1 MEKIRIGND
10 IELRWKVY
18 TAQDE
23 NTLIPYDL
31 TGRELKASLRC
42 DFGETPVDFR
52 TEENEL
58 IAIFRGKDQK
68 ALGQYYIILRENDG
82 KDAMKTVDTQEAF
95 ELVPRTMDES
105 HSKDGVVRCFHLT
118 FESVVGS
125 WSGTIDPILNH
136 DAEVA
141 EAQRKKN
148 EEGRVAAEQARQ
160 EASAEAVAS
169 ANAAAENANIKA
181 KEANNAAISAN
192 SAAKT
197 ANTAASNA
205 DNAAV
210 TAQQKA
216 EEANKATISANNATE
231 AANVAAGNA
240 QQQAQAANEAAASA
254 NNAATAANAA
264 AENAQQKADAANAA
278 AASANGAAEA
288 ADTAAGRANEAADK
302 FNAAIV
308 QETGDSQ
315 DKAMSQKTVTDALT
329 ASDQKLSE
337 LEEKVSEIG
346 KESID
351 TKEESIVIKDNDGNV
366 LAEITPEG
374 SAFRNLKNNGKDV
387 LTEHQDISG
396 LATKDE
402 IEKKQDRIDGLDS
415 TQEETYEEEIVFG
428 ESDVD
433 RTMTVRKDKIIVHK
447 SLVDGEDNPI
457 KSVEVGRKRNV
468 YTLDSSLLS
477 GLVWGGDKVYR
488 GSDTANSYVIA
499 LDNAPLILSFVGPN
513 PFSMVMFDTMP
524 EIGSVGRKV
533 DFTRCVQPSEGK
545 YVMLYGKVSEFPSEI
560 VVKKFGVGLTG
571 LENLHDSL
579 AGKTIAVFGDS
590 VMEGV
595 AAFDGV
601 SCPEYL
607 SMYTNAKVINCAIG
621 GTRIVPRNTTSEVLD
636 NTVTCYNR
644 LDILNLISA
653 KINGDLT
660 EQINAA
666 EWVGGNAGHIR
677 AKVQVD
683 KLNNLDLSS
692 VDVFIIEGGCN
703 DFMSAEKGK
712 DEICQG
718 LQRII
723 QILMTN
729 FPNARIY
736 YVCPTV
742 EWYIDRDESH
752 YSDVYDFGK
761 GFTLKNLVEG
771 LNKTAHDMCIPYYDA
786 YHRLG
791 WNRFNFNRYFRTN
804 TTHPETGYEYM
815 AQKIGAFLVNDMLN

>member
-1 MEKIRIGND
+1 MGKIKKI
-10 IELRWKVY
+10 
-18 TAQDE
+18 
-23 NTLIPYDL
+23 
-31 TGRELKASLRC
+31 
-42 DFGETPVDFR
+42 
-52 TEENEL
+52 
-58 IAIFRGKDQK
+58 
-68 ALGQYYIILRENDG
+68 
-82 KDAMKTVDTQEAF
+82 QES
-95 ELVPRTMDES
+95 ELV
-105 HSKDGVVRCFHLT
+105 G
-118 FESVVGS
+118 GS
-125 WSGTIDPILNH
+125 QAVDVYPVTSTK
-136 DAEVA
+136 AVY
-141 EAQRKKN
+141 N
-148 EEGRVAAEQARQ
+148 EDNERLDDVLRRNQ
-160 EASAEAVAS
+160 E
-169 ANAAAENANIKA
+169 
-181 KEANNAAISAN
+181 
-192 SAAKT
+192 
-197 ANTAASNA
+197 
-205 DNAAV
+205 
-210 TAQQKA
+210 
-216 EEANKATISANNATE
+216 
-231 AANVAAGNA
+231 
-240 QQQAQAANEAAASA
+240 
-254 NNAATAANAA
+254 
-264 AENAQQKADAANAA
+264 
-278 AASANGAAEA
+278 
-288 ADTAAGRANEAADK
+288 K
-302 FNAAIV
+302 F
-308 QETGDSQ
+308 T
-315 DKAMSQKTVTDALT
+315 
-329 ASDQKLSE
+329 E
-337 LEEKVSEIG
+337 LEEKTSEIC
-346 KESID
+346 KEVIEVEDESIII
-351 TKEESIVIKDNDGNV
+351 EDNASNV

-415 TQEETYEEEIVFG
+415 TQEETDEEEIVFG
-428 ESDVD
+428 DSDVD
-433 RTMTVRKDKIIVHK
+433 RIMTIKKDKVIVHK
-447 SLVDGEDNPI
+447 SLVDGEGNHI
-457 KSVEVGRKRNV
+457 KVGRKRNI
-468 YTLDSSLLS
+468 YTLDSSMLS

-488 GSDTANSYVIA
+488 SSDSFNSFVIE
-499 LDNAPLILSFVGPN
+499 LTDTPLILSFVGLN

-524 EIGSVGRKV
+524 ELGSVGREV
-533 DFTRCVQPSEGK
+533 DFTRSVYPSDGK
-545 YVMLYGKVSEFPSEI
+545 YVMLSGRVNEFPSELI
-560 VVKKFGVGLTG
+560 VKSFGFELNGFKELQ
-571 LENLHDSL
+571 DSL
-579 AGKTIAVFGDS
+579 NGKTIAVFGDS

-621 GTRIVPRNTTSEVLD
+621 GTGIVPRNTTSEVLD

-666 EWVGGNAGHIR
+666 EWVGRNAGHPR

-692 VDVFIIEGGCN
+692 VDIFIIEGGSN
-703 DFMSAEKGK
+703 DFMRAEKGK

-723 QILMTN
+723 QIIMAN

-761 GFTLKNLVEG
+761 GFTLKELVEG

-791 WNRFNFNRYFRTN
+791 WNKFNFNHYFQTN

-815 AQKIGAFLVNDMLN
+815 AQKIGAFLVNDMFN

>member
-1 MEKIRIGND
+1 MYKKRIGND
-10 IELRWKVY
+10 IRVL
-18 TAQDE
+18 A
-23 NTLIPYDL
+23 LIRQRIDGVLSPFDMRGRDISVGL
-31 TGRELKASLRC
+31 VNPRGIETKITEFEVTGDDGSILAFSYY
-42 DFGETPVDFR
+42 
-52 TEENEL
+52 
-58 IAIFRGKDQK
+58 GKDQK
-68 ALGQYYIILRENDG
+68 VIGVYTIVVRENDKEVG
-82 KDAMKTVDTQEAF
+82 MRTVDKDACF
-95 ELVPRTMDES
+95 ELVK
-105 HSKDGVVRCFHLT
+105 HSYQENIENDGVITIEALEIAMDMAIGTKGDPGPQGPQGEPGPQGPQGEPGPQGPQGERGETGATGPQGEQGPKGDKMAYADLT
-118 FESVVGS
+118 EADKADLYEGGASLIRPLLDGKQDTISDLETIRSNAQNASDVVSSIVNAGYVFAGVATPITDP
-125 WSGTIDPILNH
+125 GTPNAKVFYIANGKGTYTKFGGL
-136 DAEVA
+136 EVT
-141 EAQRKKN
+141 
-148 EEGRVAAEQARQ
+148 EEDVVVLYYDTAWHKVATG
-160 EASAEAVAS
+160 
-169 ANAAAENANIKA
+169 I
-181 KEANNAAISAN
+181 
-192 SAAKT
+192 
-197 ANTAASNA
+197 ASNE
-205 DNAAV
+205 
-210 TAQQKA
+210 K
-216 EEANKATISANNATE
+216 
-231 AANVAAGNA
+231 
-240 QQQAQAANEAAASA
+240 
-254 NNAATAANAA
+254 
-264 AENAQQKADAANAA
+264 
-278 AASANGAAEA
+278 
-288 ADTAAGRANEAADK
+288 
-302 FNAAIV
+302 
-308 QETGDSQ
+308 
-315 DKAMSQKTVTDALT
+315 LT
-329 ASDQKLSE
+329 E
-337 LEEKVSEIG
+337 LE
-346 KESID
+346 
-351 TKEESIVIKDNDGNV
+351 
-366 LAEITPEG
+366 
-374 SAFRNLKNNGKDV
+374 
-387 LTEHQDISG
+387 
-396 LATKDE
+396 
-402 IEKKQDRIDGLDS
+402 KKLDRIDGLDS
-415 TQEETYEEEIVFG
+415 TQEETDEEEIVFG

-433 RTMTVRKDKIIVHK
+433 RTMTVRKDKVIVHK

-468 YTLDSSLLS
+468 YTLDSSSLS

-488 GSDTANSYVIA
+488 GSDTVNSYVIA

-533 DFTRCVQPSEGK
+533 DFNRCVQPSEGK

-560 VVKKFGVGLTG
+560 VIKKFGVGLTG

-644 LDILNLISA
+644 LDIPNLISA

-692 VDVFIIEGGCN
+692 VDVFIIEGGGN

-761 GFTLKNLVEG
+761 GFTLKDLVEG
-771 LNKTAHDMCIPYYDA
+771 LNKTAYDMCIPYYDA

-791 WNRFNFNRYFRTN
+791 WNRFNFNHYFRTN

-815 AQKIGAFLVNDMLN
+815 AQKIGAFLVNDMFN